1 VILIDTNLLLYAY
14 DSSSPRHARARIWLE
29 QVLSG
34 EEPVR
39 LAWMTILAFLRISTN
54 SRALASPLTM
64 GEAVERVASWLEQP
78 VTAVLD
84 AGERHWKILEQLC
97 AEAQVRGALVMDAH
111 LAALAIEHG
120 AILQTVDKDF
130 ARFTGLRYVDP
141 L

>member
-1 VILIDTNLLLYAY
+1 
-14 DSSSPRHARARIWLE
+14 
-29 QVLSG
+29 
-34 EEPVR
+34 
-39 LAWMTILAFLRISTN
+39 MTILAFLRISTN

-97 AEAQVRGALVMDAH
+97 GEAQVRGPLVMDAH